1 MENQFLVIV
10 MLFIFTTS
18 NSTYSHSIHQ
28 TTKWTSLK
36 GDKII
41 SKRGN
46 SFHNPQGGTQVGLV
60 ECVAIVEH
68 TLCKF
73 YSIIL
78 GRYNESY
85 HLERQRYIHDIHI
98 YNYVST
104 SLSTSNPIS
113 PKIYIQKTSEY
124 D

>member
-73 YSIIL
+73 YSIIW
-78 GRYNESY
+78 E
-85 HLERQRYIHDIHI
+85 
-98 YNYVST
+98 
-104 SLSTSNPIS
+104 IS
-113 PKIYIQKTSEY
+113 
-124 D
+124 